1 MSPRVFVV
9 YLGEYS
15 SPISVLH
22 ISCRSLIIKD
32 QISLL
37 KGATFEVMQIRFNM
51 VFNEKTGTWECGHF
65 TYYIDDAV
73 RGEITST
80 NKRQAGP
87 VHVQTIGG
95 VTPNPDTDFDS
106 DILHSLLKCLLTFE
120 GKLHVFLFI

>member
-1 MSPRVFVV
+1 M
-9 YLGEYS
+9 
-15 SPISVLH
+15 LH

-32 QISLL
+32 QIALL

-80 NKRQAGP
+80 NKRQAGR
-87 VHVQTIGG
+87 VRVQNIGG
-95 VTPNPDTDFDS
+95 LTRNTDTDVHC
-106 DILHSLLKCLLTFE
+106 DILY
-120 GKLHVFLFI
+120 